1 MNKCIPVLCTLIV
14 LIGLLIA
21 FHVLSQ
27 NSATNE
33 NDSNSQSDLPST
45 LTLETLNKSD
55 SFCKTPSCVVA
66 TSKLHVS
73 SK

>member
-1 MNKCIPVLCTLIV
+1 MNKCIAVLCAFIV

-27 NSATNE
+27 KIATNE
-33 NDSNSQSDLPST
+33 KDSNSQSDLTST
-45 LTLETLNKSD
+45 LTLETLNISD

-73 SK
+73 S